1 MGNRKHIVLDLV
13 VAPEINGYE
22 DLRGKSLA
30 LDALTTGYAFVLFHM
45 MEINGLPPGS
55 YDMVPVGGTGERLDS
70 LLAGDH
76 VGAVLNPPFVARAV
90 EAGLKVLTSGGD
102 ALDTYQGNTLAA
114 SRAWAAEHRAELVSF
129 IRGFL
134 TGLDYLVDPNNAA
147 DAAAILANNSRDLS
161 ADAAT
166 GQIKGLLGKT
176 GFSDKA
182 AIDLDGVRKVLELR
196 SKYGEP
202 RKELPDPMKYIDLSN
217 YEEALASL

>member
-1 MGNRKHIVLDLV
+1 M
-13 VAPEINGYE
+13 
-22 DLRGKSLA
+22 
-30 LDALTTGYAFVLFHM
+30 
-45 MEINGLPPGS
+45 
-55 YDMVPVGGTGERLDS
+55 
-70 LLAGDH
+70 
-76 VGAVLNPPFVARAV
+76 
-90 EAGLKVLTSGGD
+90 
-102 ALDTYQGNTLAA
+102 
-114 SRAWAAEHRAELVSF
+114 VSF

-161 ADAAT
+161 ADAAA

-202 RKELPDPMKYIDLSN
+202 RKELPDPMKYIDLSY